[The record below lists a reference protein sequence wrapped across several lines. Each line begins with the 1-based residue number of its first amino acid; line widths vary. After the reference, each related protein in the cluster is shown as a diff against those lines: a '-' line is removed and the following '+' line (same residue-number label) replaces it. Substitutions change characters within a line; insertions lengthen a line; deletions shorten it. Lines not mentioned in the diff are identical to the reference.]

1 MLAQAGAMKCEI
13 CGGAASHYF
22 SKTFNAFALTDVD
35 YWRCGAC
42 GFVLSR
48 THAQMSS
55 NAWSDLNRA
64 CHEQY
69 QGTDSNALDPRW
81 KTRIAAQARVLSEL
95 AGAGLLDAGER
106 WVDFGC
112 GDGVLS
118 DVAAADH
125 GLSLLKYDEYMATDD
140 GYLPTAALQPGG
152 FDFVISTSVFEHMT
166 RRDQWDGVNAL
177 VAPGGALGVHT
188 LVAETVPRDPSWF
201 YLQPPHCAFFTNDAM
216 ARLFEDWG
224 YRASIYSVAASL
236 WVWFRSDPDEVERKV
251 ARLNETAADP
261 ILFKAGFLDYW
272 KSDPRRK

>member
-1 MLAQAGAMKCEI
+1 MLAHPGAKKCEI

-22 SKTFNAFALTDVD
+22 FKTFNAFALEDVD
-35 YWRCGAC
+35 YWQCGVC

-48 THAQMSS
+48 THAEMSP
-55 NAWSDLNRA
+55 APWSELNRL

-81 KTRIAAQARVLSEL
+81 KARIAAQARALSDL
-95 AGAGLLDAGER
+95 ARVGLIDRSQR

-112 GDGVLS
+112 GDGILS
-118 DVAAADH
+118 DTAAADH

-140 GYLPTAALQPGG
+140 GYLPTDALTKGG

-177 VAPGGALGVHT
+177 VARSGALGVHT
-188 LVAETVPRDPSWF
+188 LVTETVPRDPTWF
-201 YLQPPHCAFFTNDAM
+201 YLQPPHCAFFTNAAM
-216 ARLFEDWG
+216 AHLFEDWG
-224 YRASIYSVAASL
+224 YSASIYSVAASL

-251 ARLNETAADP
+251 ARFNQTAADP

-272 KSDPRRK
+272 KGDPRR